1 MKITKK
7 SILLI
12 IFCLAVGV
20 SIVFVFALK
29 PWPAG
34 KKYPAG
40 QDQESAQGPKTP
52 QPAEAPIHK
61 TSSTSDDWFFY
72 NSARQQKD
80 YEKCSQISL
89 QTSRDICYKQVALAL
104 EDGVVCEQIGLEEK
118 IADCKKAVGLKKA
131 RNSQNISACNGL
143 PEFMDKIGCVK
154 GVIAEK
160 NYSDC
165 GLLEDQEIR
174 DYCESEKNYSLALEN
189 NNAEFCRSINS
200 AVVRANCY
208 SLVGGVDLF
217 SDEDND
223 GLNYKKEIF
232 YGTDPKNSD
241 TDNDGYGDKVE
252 VENDFNPSGQGM
264 NPYSDG
270 QIIILCEDISDD
282 YLKHICLEE
291 SGDGSW
297 NTDDCDTLP
306 NPELKDDCLEIMA
319 SQE

>member
-1 MKITKK
+1 
-7 SILLI
+7 
-12 IFCLAVGV
+12 
-20 SIVFVFALK
+20 
-29 PWPAG
+29 
-34 KKYPAG
+34 
-40 QDQESAQGPKTP
+40 
-52 QPAEAPIHK
+52 
-61 TSSTSDDWFFY
+61 
-72 NSARQQKD
+72 
-80 YEKCSQISL
+80 
-89 QTSRDICYKQVALAL
+89 
-104 EDGVVCEQIGLEEK
+104 
-118 IADCKKAVGLKKA
+118 
-131 RNSQNISACNGL
+131 
-143 PEFMDKIGCVK
+143 
-154 GVIAEK
+154 
-160 NYSDC
+160 
-165 GLLEDQEIR
+165 
-174 DYCESEKNYSLALEN
+174 
-189 NNAEFCRSINS
+189 
-200 AVVRANCY
+200 
-208 SLVGGVDLF
+208 LVGGVDLF